1 MNEKAKK
8 IIIGNL
14 IKKQRE
20 KKGLTQEKMSAL
32 VGIDPTNLSKIERGI
47 SFPSFK
53 NFCSI
58 IEILK
63 IEPNYFLNFVNF
75 EKIDNNI
82 QNKELSECIKT
93 LSDESQNKL
102 IDFILSLK

>member
-8 IIIGNL
+8 IIIGSL

-32 VGIDPTNLSKIERGI
+32 VGIDPTNLSKIERGL

-58 IEILK
+58 VEILK

-75 EKIDNNI
+75 EKENNT
-82 QNKELSECIKT
+82 QNKELIECIKT
-93 LSDESQNKL
+93 LSDESQDKL
-102 IDFILSLK
+102 IEFILSLK

>member
-1 MNEKAKK
+1 MAVLLKSKE
-8 IIIGNL
+8 
-14 IKKQRE
+14 R
-20 KKGLTQEKMSAL
+20 KGLTQEKMSAL
-32 VGIDPTNLSKIERGI
+32 VGIDPTNLSKIERGL

-58 IEILK
+58 VEILK

-75 EKIDNNI
+75 EKENNTI
-82 QNKELSECIKT
+82 QNKELIECIKT

-102 IDFILSLK
+102 MEFILSLK